1 MTTTPEQPSPSAPV
15 PARVVARKLK
25 VGMDTFLQLEEIGL
39 FAPVLESVGEFR
51 TRRKYNLAVCEEVFA
66 NHARL
71 KKTIQLSP
79 LRRKNNKGLQCSQ

>member
-15 PARVVARKLK
+15 PAKVVARKLG
-25 VGMDTFLQLEEIGL
+25 VGMDTFRQLEEIGL
-39 FAPVLESVGEFR
+39 FSPVLESVGEFR

-79 LRRKNNKGLQCSQ
+79 LRKRNQKEQPCSQ